1 MEAVMDIVSTSE
13 SDTHLLTRLAQ
24 SICPEIYGMVEV
36 KSALLLQMV
45 SGNTKVMA
53 DGMKI
58 RGSINVLLMGDPG
71 VAKS

>member
-1 MEAVMDIVSTSE
+1 MD
-13 SDTHLLTRLAQ
+13 LLERLAE
-24 SICPEIYGMVEV
+24 SICPEIWGMLEV
-36 KSALLLQMV
+36 KQALLLQMV

-58 RGSINVLLMGDPG
+58 RGNINVLLMGDPG